1 MSVAWPVCA
10 VEDLLAGGGISVS
23 CSRSAV
29 VAGIVDSD
37 VHAQREWRVRVEPLS
52 CSCRV
57 GARLRGSMPQ
67 LAVGVHWQ
75 QTMSHRKPLTCS
87 PCVELSCACRLPW
100 VC

>member
-37 VHAQREWRVRVEPLS
+37 VHAQR
-52 CSCRV
+52 
-57 GARLRGSMPQ
+57 
-67 LAVGVHWQ
+67 GV
-75 QTMSHRKPLTCS
+75 C
-87 PCVELSCACRLPW
+87 E
-100 VC
+100 